1 MITLLKNLS
10 TVQLYQPFAKSL
22 TKSFE
27 LKSLTT
33 TSMSLS
39 RSHSNSGANGNGS
52 AVETQEHSTPGGP
65 SVNEVAKTGS
75 AFDPSKPDPS
85 SSSQGVEEE
94 VSL

>member
-39 RSHSNSGANGNGS
+39 KSQSNSGSNGNGRG
-52 AVETQEHSTPGGP
+52 VETQEHSTPGGP
-65 SVNEVAKTGS
+65 SVNEVAQTGS

-85 SSSQGVEEE
+85 SSSEGVEEE